1 MISKLSIKNIILLLL
16 ITVTTALQTLNAQH
30 GRIAT
35 KGFAKM
41 SKDGNFQSYNFS
53 RHAIGDND
61 VLIDILYAGICHS
74 DIHTAKGE
82 WGPIDYPIVPGHE
95 IAGRVSAIGKNV
107 TKFKVGDYAGV
118 GCMINS
124 CGTCEYCKQG
134 LEQYCLKGNVGTY
147 ASKDFFHENEITQGG
162 YSNKIVLT
170 EKFAI
175 KIPKNADIAKVAP
188 LLCAGV
194 TTYAPIVNKQVKV
207 GDTIAVAGF
216 GGLGHMAVQYA
227 VKLGAKV
234 TVFDVTEDKRADAF
248 KMGAVKYVN
257 VNKPEEL
264 KGLDNT
270 YKVIISTIPAK
281 YDLNM
286 YLKMLKLTGDLVIL
300 GFPAIN
306 NLPTI
311 TSGDILFAGRRKI
324 SGSLIGSI
332 KETQD
337 MIDYSIA
344 NNIYPQVE
352 ILEPIPSTIDEAYIK
367 VVAGEAR
374 YRYVIDLTKLK

>member
-1 MISKLSIKNIILLLL
+1 MKKSFRTIFLLLL
-16 ITVTTALQTLNAQH
+16 AIIGTASSTVSAQEK
-30 GRIAT
+30 RIPT
-35 KGFAKM
+35 KGFAKL
-41 SKDGNFQSYNFS
+41 SKEGNFQAYDFS

-61 VLIDILYAGICHS
+61 VLIDIMYSGICHS

-82 WGPIDYPIVPGHE
+82 WGEIQYPVVPGHE

-118 GCMINS
+118 GCMVNS
-124 CGTCEYCKQG
+124 CGACEYCKQG

-147 ASKDFFHENEITQGG
+147 TSVDYFHNNEITQGG

-175 KIPKNADIAKVAP
+175 KIPKNADLKKVAP

-194 TTYAPIVNKQVKV
+194 TTYAPIVNKQVKA

-234 TVFDVTEDKRADAF
+234 TVFDITEAKRADAL

-257 VNKPEEL
+257 VKNPEEL

-270 YKVIISTIPAK
+270 YKVILSTIPTK

-286 YLKMLKLTGDLVIL
+286 YLKMLKLNGDLVIL
-300 GFPAIN
+300 GFPAID

-311 TSGDILFAGRRKI
+311 TSGDILFGGRRKI

-337 MIDYSIA
+337 MIDYSVA
-344 NNIYPQVE
+344 NNIYPQIEV
-352 ILEPIPSTIDEAYIK
+352 ITPDKIDDAYKK
-367 VVAGEAR
+367 VLAGEVR
-374 YRYVIDLTKLK
+374 YRYVIDMANVK

>member
-1 MISKLSIKNIILLLL
+1 MKKSFCTIFLLLL
-16 ITVTTALQTLNAQH
+16 AIIGTASSTVWAQEK
-30 GRIAT
+30 RIPT
-35 KGFAKM
+35 KGFAKL
-41 SKDGNFQSYNFS
+41 SKEGNFQAYDFS

-61 VLIDILYAGICHS
+61 VLIDIMYSGICHS

-82 WGPIDYPIVPGHE
+82 WGEIQYPVVPGHE

-118 GCMINS
+118 GCMVNS
-124 CGTCEYCKQG
+124 CGACEYCKQG

-147 ASKDFFHENEITQGG
+147 TSVDYFHNNEITQGG

-175 KIPKNADIAKVAP
+175 KIPKNADLKKVAP

-194 TTYAPIVNKQVKV
+194 TTYAPIVNKQVKA

-234 TVFDVTEDKRADAF
+234 TIFDITEAKRADAL

-257 VNKPEEL
+257 VKNPEEL

-270 YKVIISTIPAK
+270 YKVILSTIPTK

-286 YLKMLKLTGDLVIL
+286 YLKMLKLNGDLVIL
-300 GFPAIN
+300 GFPAID

-311 TSGDILFAGRRKI
+311 TSGDILFGGRRKI

-337 MIDYSIA
+337 MIDYSVA
-344 NNIYPQVE
+344 NNIYPQIEV
-352 ILEPIPSTIDEAYIK
+352 ITPDKIDDAYKK
-367 VVAGEAR
+367 VLAGEVR
-374 YRYVIDLTKLK
+374 YRYVIDMANVK

>member
-1 MISKLSIKNIILLLL
+1 MNKLSIKSNLLLL
-16 ITVTTALQTLNAQH
+16 LLAATTIFQTASAQQ
-30 GRIAT
+30 GRIAV

-41 SKDGNFQSYNFS
+41 SKEGKFQSYNFT

-61 VLIDILYAGICHS
+61 VLIDIMYSGICHS

-82 WGPIDYPIVPGHE
+82 WGPIEYPIVPGHE
-95 IAGRVSAIGKNV
+95 IAGRVSAVGKNV

-118 GCMINS
+118 GCMVNS
-124 CGTCEYCKQG
+124 CGVCEYCKQG

-147 ASKDFFHENEITQGG
+147 ASKDYFHNDETTQGG
-162 YSNKIVLT
+162 YANKIVLT

-175 KIPKNADIAKVAP
+175 KIPKNADMAKVAP

-194 TTYAPIVNKQVKV
+194 TTYAPIVNKQVKA

-234 TVFDVTEDKRADAF
+234 TVFDITEAKRADAL
-248 KMGAVKYVN
+248 KMGAVKFVN
-257 VNKPEEL
+257 VNNPNEL

-286 YLKMLKLTGDLVIL
+286 YLRMLKLTGDLVIL
-300 GFPAIN
+300 GFPAID

-332 KETQD
+332 QETQE

-352 ILEPIPSTIDEAYIK
+352 VLEPNPAKIDEAYKK
-367 VVAGEAR
+367 VVAGEVR
-374 YRYVIDLTKLK
+374 YRYVIDMTKVK